1 MTLIRL
7 PNPPVK
13 IASNELHFSSADA
26 PSAKITFNI
35 SAFNGNNTN
44 FGRR

>member
-13 IASNELHFSSADA
+13 IASSDLNFSSTSS
-26 PSAKITFNI
+26 PSAKLTINI
-35 SAFNGNNTN
+35 NAFNGNKTN
-44 FGRR
+44 FGRK

>member
-13 IASNELHFSSADA
+13 IASDELNFSSAEN
-26 PSAKITFNI
+26 PSAKITINI
-35 SAFNGNNTN
+35 NAFNGNTTN
-44 FGRR
+44 FGRK